1 MFSETCNHF
10 GNPIGG
16 IPQLHDSEE
25 SFFFF
30 FNLGNVFKTEN
41 AQAISCASR

>member
-16 IPQLHDSEE
+16 IPQLHDSQE
-25 SFFFF
+25 SSFF

-41 AQAISCASR
+41 AQAISSASR